1 MNNAI
6 QKKGV
11 DTFFSLKEGSNYRV
25 MMTYDRE
32 EIVEFEQFKKI
43 TQVLNDSDYKFLT
56 INQRVVNKNTIIDI
70 SPTDKKTEIE
80 KEAIKKNSQEVVVED
95 EEGNP
100 IKVSELVNKF

>member
-6 QKKGV
+6 QKTG
-11 DTFFSLKEGSNYRV
+11 TFFSLKEGSNYKV

-80 KEAIKKNSQEVVVED
+80 KEQVRKNPPEVVID
-95 EEGNP
+95 DGEGNP
-100 IKVSELVNKF
+100 VNVSDLVSK